1 MKASSLRRH
10 LADQHQIYQQIV
22 VAEELLEARA
32 GVTYQAHPRYDG
44 KLACPIP
51 GCEGV
56 LRDGWMLRRH
66 FRDIHPLDRVIVPKE
81 GLFPRCERCSMQVNP
96 AFPRHIR
103 TKECQVGVER
113 RAQRESAV
121 ASALALRRQFT
132 VHGDAL
138 ERVEVFKYLGRLLA
152 QDDDDAQAIR
162 QQLRK
167 ARGVWARV
175 GQVLRGE
182 NTSPRVA
189 AMFYKAVVQAILLY
203 GSETWNLT
211 KAALARL
218 EGFHIRAAYRMA
230 RVHRPKKGA
239 HGLWQYPKSADVLEE
254 CGMHSI
260 AEYIQIRRQTIAV
273 YVANRPILETCRQG
287 NRQRGS
293 MPRQWWW
300 EQPMELDGI
309 DDGAN
314 DATGSDSD
322 PDSADPPTN

>member
-1 MKASSLRRH
+1 
-10 LADQHQIYQQIV
+10 
-22 VAEELLEARA
+22 
-32 GVTYQAHPRYDG
+32 
-44 KLACPIP
+44 
-51 GCEGV
+51 
-56 LRDGWMLRRH
+56 
-66 FRDIHPLDRVIVPKE
+66 
-81 GLFPRCERCSMQVNP
+81 MQVNP

-132 VHGDAL
+132 VHEDAL
-138 ERVEVFKYLGRLLA
+138 ERVEVYKYLSRLLA
-152 QDDDDAQAIR
+152 QDDDNAQAIR

-189 AMFYKAVVQAILLY
+189 AKFYKAVVQAVLLY

-218 EGFHIRAAYRMA
+218 EGFHICAAYKMA

-239 HGLWQYPKSADVLEE
+239 HGLWQYPKSAEVLEE
-254 CGMHSI
+254 CGMRSI
-260 AEYIQIRRQTIAV
+260 AEYIQVRGRQLLCTWRIAQSWRP
-273 YVANRPILETCRQG
+273 ANRAIGNVDQCPDSGGGSSRWSWTGPTMEQPWLTLPRTEDGAEKKCRQPG
-287 NRQRGS
+287 RDHSVWN
-293 MPRQWWW
+293 
-300 EQPMELDGI
+300 
-309 DDGAN
+309 
-314 DATGSDSD
+314 
-322 PDSADPPTN
+322 